1 MCLNW
6 KGYALFWIIKTET
19 LIKRSC
25 ELSPRG
31 SSERDSSS
39 LQTRVVI
46 RYWKTWNQM
55 DFLDVH
61 CASIKR
67 FLYFYRANKAYRV
80 RDHID
85 TGNAV
90 RIYFLEWNFRYISA
104 LSVLVAFHHWLS
116 VCHRGINRF
125 QVPCFWEICTQI
137 ISKIPLFKSWFS

>member
-67 FLYFYRANKAYRV
+67 FLSGKQSLSCTWSYR
-80 RDHID
+80 H
-85 TGNAV
+85 GNAV

-125 QVPCFWEICTQI
+125 QVPCFWEMCTQI